1 MTDKTP
7 YKYQPLETPLHIR
20 LMHLL
25 PGKQGENIRMQISHV
40 LLEKPA
46 NTAPKRL
53 TLRQLRKTLPLNWE
67 VVETWEGRF
76 IFIHRVNEAA
86 ATTSMLTDEGSA
98 DRIRGMNPDIG
109 YYTLSTWIHPN
120 ASMDPAT
127 YELPSLQDQANSKIV
142 FEALSYAWGDQHFP
156 ATATVEDTAG
166 KPIGSIKLGGNLAT
180 ALEYLRYEQETRT
193 LWVDAICIN
202 QNDEY
207 EKSAQV
213 LRMSSIYRDCSR
225 VVIWLGPKE
234 KDTEEL
240 FSSLARVGRK
250 VEWTT
255 SGFIMASP
263 DSKGDEETWYHYKA
277 PVPFSDDVWLAIA
290 TLSERPWFHRVWTVQ
305 EAVVANR
312 FSIVQSSDLTISW
325 PLFRRGT
332 LGMMD
337 KENMPSLRIRSLM
350 KHFRSITTNPF
361 GATLADIFKG
371 YQFRRCLDPHDK
383 VYGVLAV
390 LPPSFVAA
398 MKPDYKEPVED
409 LYKFT
414 FLNNI
419 RKIRRWEIRGCPRDP
434 EAEGCPSWVPDLSR
448 PDPVSRNAM
457 DNLASGC
464 SSLHFEYEAPSLLKV
479 VGIRFDTIKTVSKET
494 CKSGDDGK
502 TVLRIIRSWE
512 PQGDL
517 NKPYPGGETFL
528 DAFAATMIQDSRKD
542 RRPATLYTFET
553 IKSRFKT
560 ELLSTASD
568 PISELDSRE
577 LMHIMIWNHCQA
589 RTMMETERGSI
600 GLGCAFAR
608 PGDIICVLLGCDFPV
623 LLRPLENDTWKY
635 ISECYVWDLESSKG
649 LLGPLP
655 SPWEIRIFHDPT
667 DGARSYI
674 RYLNTITSEMTEEDP
689 RLGPLEGWQRISRW
703 DLGRDLNGDDP
714 FVCDFFKN
722 VEDDTTTSYAAESS
736 LERPPLGIYPRTI
749 GLVLINKINVNA
761 ATADNQATATE
772 DPSPLS
778 KIPLG
783 VLVRSVA
790 LTTVMANRWLL
801 RPSLA
806 FIAMVT
812 QSNSALLNPDKNPVL
827 NRILQWT
834 IYNHFCAGNSIP
846 EVSNTVQYIKNLG
859 FHGIILGYSKD
870 VVLDPNVEL
879 SQTGIEDYPIECYR
893 MIDEWKKGNIE
904 TLNMIEAGDLLAVKV
919 TGAGPIAVDALQAGR
934 PMNEYLHAALN
945 DICNETQKRGCQLW
959 IDAEQQAMQPTLDD
973 WTIVLMR
980 EHNHDGNAL
989 VYNTIQAYLKGA
1001 RQNAQRHIQLAA
1013 QEGWTVGIKLVRGAY
1028 IENEIR
1034 SLIHDTKEDTDA
1046 SYNDIA
1052 DMLISQRIPNEAAN
1066 LKFPDAALVLATHN
1080 AESAQKAL
1088 NTHRRRIESGLPT
1101 VPMKCAQIMGMA
1113 DELSCK
1119 LLQDYEQAVKDD
1131 RVTAETP
1138 RIYKCLPWG
1147 SVQECINYLYRRA
1160 VENRGAVERTQH
1172 MALAMRQELRRRI
1185 LG

>member
-1 MTDKTP
+1 
-7 YKYQPLETPLHIR
+7 
-20 LMHLL
+20 
-25 PGKQGENIRMQISHV
+25 
-40 LLEKPA
+40 
-46 NTAPKRL
+46 
-53 TLRQLRKTLPLNWE
+53 
-67 VVETWEGRF
+67 
-76 IFIHRVNEAA
+76 
-86 ATTSMLTDEGSA
+86 
-98 DRIRGMNPDIG
+98 
-109 YYTLSTWIHPN
+109 
-120 ASMDPAT
+120 MDPAT
-127 YELPSLQDQANSKIV
+127 YELPRRQTPANSETL
-142 FEALSYAWGDQHFP
+142 FEALSYVWGDQHCP
-156 ATATVEDTAG
+156 ATATIEDATG
-166 KPIGSIKLGGNLAT
+166 KPIGGIKFGRNLAT
-180 ALEYLRYEQETRT
+180 ALEFLRYEEETRV

-202 QNDEY
+202 QDDEH
-207 EKSAQV
+207 EKAAQV
-213 LRMSSIYRDCSR
+213 LRMWSIYRDCSR

-234 KDTEEL
+234 KDTEEV
-240 FSSLARVGRK
+240 FSSLASVGRN

-255 SGFIMASP
+255 GSYLMSSP
-263 DSKGDEETWYHYKA
+263 DSKSDDITWFQNEVPA
-277 PVPFSDDVWLAIA
+277 PFSDDVWLAIA
-290 TLSERPWFHRVWTVQ
+290 TFGQRPWFHRVWTVQ

-325 PLFRRGT
+325 PVFRRGA
-332 LGMMD
+332 LCIKNKRHMS
-337 KENMPSLRIRSLM
+337 SLRIR
-350 KHFRSITTNPF
+350 KFIGHFSVATNPA
-361 GATLADIFKG
+361 GASLANIFTE
-371 YQFRRCLDPHDK
+371 YRFRRCSDLHDK
-383 VYGVLAV
+383 VYGFLAI
-390 LPPSFVAA
+390 LAPSFVAA
-398 MKPDYKEPVED
+398 IKPNYEQPVEE

-414 FLNNI
+414 FLHNL
-419 RKIRRWEIRGCPRDP
+419 RKVRRWEIRGYPRDP
-434 EAEGCPSWVPDLSR
+434 EHEGCPSWIPDLSR
-448 PDPVSRNAM
+448 PHRFGRNIT
-457 DNLASGC
+457 DKLASGC

-479 VGIRFDTIKTVSKET
+479 VGIRFDTIKTISKQT
-494 CKSGDDGK
+494 YKFGDDGQ
-502 TVLRIIRSWE
+502 TVLRTIRSWE
-512 PQGDL
+512 PWGDL
-517 NKPYPGGETFL
+517 NKGALL
-528 DAFAATMIQDSRKD
+528 DAFVATMVQECRKD
-542 RRPATLYTFET
+542 RRPDEDYMFET
-553 IKSRFKT
+553 MKARFKT
-560 ELLSTASD
+560 ELLSTASN
-568 PISELDSRE
+568 PISELNSRD
-577 LMHIMIWNHCQA
+577 LMHNIIRASGQA
-589 RTMMETERGSI
+589 RTMMTTERGSI
-600 GLGCAFAR
+600 GLACTFSR
-608 PGDIICVLLGCDFPV
+608 PGDVICVFLGCDFPV
-623 LLRPLENDTWKY
+623 LLRPLENNTWKY
-635 ISECYVWDLESSKG
+635 VSDCYVWDLESSKG
-649 LLGPLP
+649 FLGPLP
-655 SPWEIRIFHDPT
+655 WPWELQLFYDPA
-667 DGARSYI
+667 DEARSYI
-674 RYLNTITSEMTEEDP
+674 RYLNTVTSEMTEEDP

-714 FVCDFFKN
+714 F
-722 VEDDTTTSYAAESS
+722 
-736 LERPPLGIYPRTI
+736 
-749 GLVLINKINVNA
+749 
-761 ATADNQATATE
+761 ATVIE

-806 FIAMVT
+806 FIAMIT
-812 QSNSALLNPDKNPVL
+812 QSSSALLNPDKNPVL

-879 SQTGIEDYPIECYR
+879 PQTGIEDYPIECYK
-893 MIDEWKKGNIE
+893 MIDEWKRGNIE

-934 PMNEYLHAALN
+934 PMNKYLHAALN
-945 DICNETQKRGCQLW
+945 DICNETRKRGCQLW

-980 EHNHDGNAL
+980 DHNRDGNAL

-1052 DMLISQRIPNEAAN
+1052 DMLISQRIPHEAASI
-1066 LKFPDAALVLATHN
+1066 KFPDAALVLATHN

-1088 NTHRRRIESGLPT
+1088 STHRRRIKAGLPT